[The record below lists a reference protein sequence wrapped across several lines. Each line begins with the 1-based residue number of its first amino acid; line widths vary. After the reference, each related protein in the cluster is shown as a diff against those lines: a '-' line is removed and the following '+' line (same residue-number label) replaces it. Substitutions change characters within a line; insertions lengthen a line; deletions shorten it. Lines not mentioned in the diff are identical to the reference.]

1 MIYQKTKTNG
11 IYKEVSEK
19 LINSNNIKKDIEK
32 LTLQLTKLPNIKTEP
47 DKETLDFWNKNNP
60 YNSVRTEIEIELNK
74 KKELLNNLE
83 DI

>member
-32 LTLQLTKLPNIKTEP
+32 LTLQLTKLPNIKTKA